1 MEAPGARS
9 PLDRNLVWKV
19 PGLLIGNEV
28 ADWVDA
34 GRIPGAVLL
43 VALEG
48 AVVLERAYGWSE
60 LYDYGPGQYQAWT
73 ADGTGARGI

>member
-9 PLDRNLVWKV
+9 PLDRNLVAADSV
-19 PGLLIGNEV
+19 V